1 MIAHRSI
8 VSRVAV
14 VAGIV
19 LAAVSL
25 NFVGVESASDVKKFH
40 SYDEYTEAVADGS
53 HVYVTAYKVCRV

>member
-1 MIAHRSI
+1 M
-8 VSRVAV
+8 